1 MIGVSQTVCAFEI
14 QLPVGYLM
22 LSAAAH
28 TAADAA
34 AADAAEAGAVAP
46 AIASDASAFAKACA
60 LHCMESTHP
69 KQRAINNYGP
79 MRSRRKTQFGPRAPG
94 HRSAGSDQ
102 ACHY

>member
-60 LHCMESTHP
+60 LHCMESTP
-69 KQRAINNYGP
+69 TTTARCAREGK
-79 MRSRRKTQFGPRAPG
+79 RSSAPGPRVTVRPG
-94 HRSAGSDQ
+94 PIKHAIIDSIPT
-102 ACHY
+102 